1 MNSSLFSLFLTFLNK
16 KSDRIIGQ
24 IVPIICMD
32 GYTPKNMLQC
42 DGKLYNKTDF
52 PILWSKYLIG
62 TKPKYYAWSSSDN
75 TVWTL
80 SETPIVGADDPMDGP
95 LFGNSKAGN
104 PAYIISENSIQ
115 GQITVKKLSD
125 ESTVI
130 YVREDSL
137 DENDHTLPTCSTA
150 EYEAFINTYGQCP
163 LWTIDTGSG
172 TFRPPLIKD
181 GSFLQQA
188 LTGDM
193 LGKVFNA
200 GLPNI
205 TGSAGTQAGLD
216 GTYHLDGAFYSDA
229 HNVRVDSGSSSDW
242 NYPNLAF
249 DASRSNSIYGSSDTV
264 QPVAIAVRYFVT
276 I

>member
-16 KSDRIIGQ
+16 KSDRIVGQ

-42 DGKLYNKTDF
+42 NGKLYSKTDF
-52 PILWSKYLIG
+52 PILWNKYLIG

-80 SETPIVGADDPMDGP
+80 SETPIVGADDPMNGP

-104 PAYIISENSIQ
+104 PAYIISENSVQ

-137 DENDHTLPTCSTA
+137 DENDHVLPTCSTA
-150 EYEAFINTYGQCP
+150 EYEAFIETYGQCP
-163 LWTIDTGSG
+163 LWTIDAGSG

-188 LTGDM
+188 MNGM
-193 LGKVFNA
+193 ELGKAYNA
-200 GLPNI
+200 ALPD
-205 TGSAGTQAGLD
+205 GSIELSNED
-216 GTYHLDGAFYSDA
+216 GVANGSIA
-229 HNVRVDSGSSSDW
+229 SGSYSREGVFTKLSDF
-242 NYPNLAF
+242 NPIF
-249 DASRSNSIYGSSDTV
+249 TEDTTTV
-264 QPVAIAVRYFVT
+264 QPQAITVRYFIT